1 MLNAIKLSFAF
12 MTAFEKAVWI
22 AIVTIRSALALLDIA
37 GIMAIGYLVTSTVAI
52 ISGGSEAGQSF
63 ELLGISL
70 PAVNTETIP
79 LIAGLILALF
89 LAKAFLSVALTRWAA
104 FFVANIEAR
113 AAKTISE
120 IRFGGNLIGVRKYSL
135 EEMMYAVQ
143 GGTAN
148 AFGGLLNSFNTL
160 VSEGFLFIVIIVM
173 GFFFV
178 DATATVAAILY
189 FGLIAFIIQFFIGSL
204 MSKAQEIN
212 YHSSIGVT
220 SSVNNLISV
229 FRELSVSGK
238 REKYIEDIYKAK
250 REFANS
256 NAKTFYLGGM
266 PRYIIEAALLVGLA
280 LFFLAQLLSGDISS
294 SAGKVGVF
302 IAGGFR
308 LTAALLPLQSALL
321 SIKSAIPGAK
331 IAHDILQGA
340 PELIKSA
347 PEPLDQSSQNIV
359 LGKPIGVVFEGVSFS
374 YPDSSSAALS
384 NVNFT
389 VEPGSQ
395 TALMGA
401 SGAGK
406 STIADILCLLL
417 APTSGRV
424 YRSTNLSD
432 QPGEIGGRVSYVPQ
446 KPGMVSGTIL
456 ENVALGE
463 EVKTVDRE
471 EVIAA
476 LKAAHLGN
484 LILDLP
490 QGIDTPLGKL
500 KDSLSGG
507 QMQRLGLARAIYSK
521 PSLLVMDEATSAL
534 DAESEAEIQKT
545 LEDMR
550 GKVTVVVIAHRLN
563 TIQHADKVIL
573 LHDGKVQDSGTF
585 KELIARNPSV
595 EKGVELMKI
604 EEN

>member
-1 MLNAIKLSFAF
+1 
-12 MTAFEKAVWI
+12 
-22 AIVTIRSALALLDIA
+22 
-37 GIMAIGYLVTSTVAI
+37 
-52 ISGGSEAGQSF
+52 
-63 ELLGISL
+63 
-70 PAVNTETIP
+70 
-79 LIAGLILALF
+79 
-89 LAKAFLSVALTRWAA
+89 
-104 FFVANIEAR
+104 
-113 AAKTISE
+113 
-120 IRFGGNLIGVRKYSL
+120 
-135 EEMMYAVQ
+135 
-143 GGTAN
+143 
-148 AFGGLLNSFNTL
+148 
-160 VSEGFLFIVIIVM
+160 
-173 GFFFV
+173 
-178 DATATVAAILY
+178 
-189 FGLIAFIIQFFIGSL
+189 
-204 MSKAQEIN
+204 
-212 YHSSIGVT
+212 
-220 SSVNNLISV
+220 
-229 FRELSVSGK
+229 
-238 REKYIEDIYKAK
+238 
-250 REFANS
+250 
-256 NAKTFYLGGM
+256 
-266 PRYIIEAALLVGLA
+266 
-280 LFFLAQLLSGDISS
+280 
-294 SAGKVGVF
+294 VGVF

-340 PELIKSA
+340 PEMIKTA
-347 PEPLDQSSQNIV
+347 AEPLDQSSQNIV
-359 LGKPIGVVFEGVSFS
+359 LGKPIGVVFENVSFS
-374 YPDSSSAALS
+374 YPDSSSPALA

-432 QPGEIGGRVSYVPQ
+432 ELGEIGGRVSYVPQ

-463 EVKTVDRE
+463 EVETVDRE

-573 LHDGKVQDSGTF
+573 LHEGKVQDSGTF

>member
-1 MLNAIKLSFAF
+1 
-12 MTAFEKAVWI
+12 MTAFERAVWI
-22 AIVTIRSALALLDIA
+22 AIVTLRSTLALLDIA
-37 GIMAIGYLVTSTVAI
+37 GIMAIGYLATSTVAL
-52 ISGGSEAGQSF
+52 ISGGSETGPSF
-63 ELLGISL
+63 ELLGFSV
-70 PAVNTETIP
+70 PAVNIETIP
-79 LIAGLILALF
+79 LISGVILALF
-89 LAKAFLSVALTRWAA
+89 LTKAVLSVALTRWSA

-160 VSEGFLFIVIIVM
+160 VSEGFLFIVVIAM

-178 DATATVAAILY
+178 DAIATVAAIFY

-204 MSKAQEIN
+204 MSRAQEVN
-212 YHSSIGVT
+212 YESSIRVA

-229 FRELSVSGK
+229 FRELSVSGT
-238 REKYIEDIYKAK
+238 REKYIDDIYKAK
-250 REFANS
+250 KEFASS

-266 PRYIIEAALLVGLA
+266 PRYIIEAALLIGLA
-280 LFFLAQLLSGDISS
+280 LFFLSQLLSGDISS
-294 SAGKVGVF
+294 SAGKVGIF

-331 IAHDILQGA
+331 IAHDILAGA
-340 PELIKSA
+340 PDLLKAKGA
-347 PEPLDQSSQNIV
+347 PTDSSEQEIV
-359 LGKPIGVVFEGVSFS
+359 AGTPIGVVFDNVSFS
-374 YPDSSSAALS
+374 YPDSSSPAIS

-417 APTSGRV
+417 APTAGRV

-432 QPGEIGGRVSYVPQ
+432 KLGETGGRVSYVPQ

-463 EVKTVDRE
+463 EAETVDRKD
-471 EVIAA
+471 VISA
-476 LKAAHLGN
+476 LHAAHLGN

-545 LEDMR
+545 LEEMR
-550 GKVTVVVIAHRLN
+550 GQVTVVVIAHRLN

-573 LHDGKVQDSGTF
+573 LQNGKVQDSGTF

>member
-1 MLNAIKLSFAF
+1 
-12 MTAFEKAVWI
+12 
-22 AIVTIRSALALLDIA
+22 
-37 GIMAIGYLVTSTVAI
+37 
-52 ISGGSEAGQSF
+52 
-63 ELLGISL
+63 
-70 PAVNTETIP
+70 
-79 LIAGLILALF
+79 
-89 LAKAFLSVALTRWAA
+89 
-104 FFVANIEAR
+104 
-113 AAKTISE
+113 
-120 IRFGGNLIGVRKYSL
+120 
-135 EEMMYAVQ
+135 
-143 GGTAN
+143 
-148 AFGGLLNSFNTL
+148 
-160 VSEGFLFIVIIVM
+160 
-173 GFFFV
+173 
-178 DATATVAAILY
+178 
-189 FGLIAFIIQFFIGSL
+189 

-212 YHSSIGVT
+212 YHSSIGVA

-250 REFANS
+250 REFATS

-359 LGKPIGVVFEGVSFS
+359 LGKPIGVVFEDVSFS

-432 QPGEIGGRVSYVPQ
+432 QPGEIRGRVSYVPQ

-463 EVKTVDRE
+463 EVETVDRE

-573 LHDGKVQDSGTF
+573 LHEGKVQDSGTF